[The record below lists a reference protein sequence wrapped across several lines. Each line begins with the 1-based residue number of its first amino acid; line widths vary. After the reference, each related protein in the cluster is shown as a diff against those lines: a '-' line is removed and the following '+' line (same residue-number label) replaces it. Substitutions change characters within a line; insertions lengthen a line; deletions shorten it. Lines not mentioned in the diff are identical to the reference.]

1 MTRRS
6 PIAVFLLPF
15 VTFGFYALFWFV
27 RTKTEMNSRGAK
39 IPTAWLLLIPIVDIY
54 WLFKFS
60 QGVDHVTGGRMS
72 AAAAFLLSLFLST
85 IGYAVIQSSLNS
97 VAS

>member
-15 VTFGFYALFWFV
+15 VTFGFYALFWIV
-27 RTKTEMNSRGAK
+27 RTKTEMNSRGAG
-39 IPTAWLLLIPIVDIY
+39 IPTAWLLLIPIVNIY
-54 WLFKFS
+54 WLYRFA

-72 AAAAFLLSLFLST
+72 TAAAFLLTLFLGT
-85 IGYAVIQSSLNS
+85 IGYAVIQSSLND
-97 VAS
+97 VAN

>member
-6 PIAVFLLPF
+6 PIAVLLLPF
-15 VTFGFYALFWFV
+15 VTFGFYSLFWAV

-39 IPTAWLLLIPIVDIY
+39 IPTAWLLLIPIANFY

-72 AAAAFLLSLFLST
+72 AAAAFLLSLFLSI

-97 VAS
+97 AAN

>member
-15 VTFGFYALFWFV
+15 VTFGFYALFWIV
-27 RTKTEMNSRGAK
+27 RTKTEMNSRGAG
-39 IPTAWLLLIPIVDIY
+39 IPTAWLLLIPIASIY
-54 WLFKFS
+54 WLYKFS
-60 QGVDHVTGGRMS
+60 QGVDHVTGGIMS
-72 AAAAFLLSLFLST
+72 TATAFLLSIFLGT

-97 VAS
+97 AAS